1 MRSREAGIPDLS
13 EVEGKQLVFELGTH
27 QIELEMQNEELRRF
41 QAQIVESRDAFA
53 ELYEFAPVGYVT
65 IDENA
70 RIVRAN
76 LTATELFQINRD
88 ALLGRELR
96 SLVCEEDSDVFFL
109 SYRRIKKTQ
118 AHGTI
123 EIRLK
128 RADGE
133 FHARIILGGQR
144 KSAKYSPCRLVA
156 ISDISDSVQATVERI
171 ELQQKLQE
179 SQRLESLGV
188 LAGGIAHDFNNFLS
202 TIALNNTLVAA
213 SLEQGSDLRSQTDQI
228 DVAIEQSTAL
238 CEQMLVYAGKVKD
251 EWREV
256 DVSSIIQ
263 GTAELLR
270 SSVSKNVHLDLL
282 LTEALPLIMG
292 DPSQIVQVVLNLVIN
307 ASEAIIDGGNVVVAT
322 SLWDGEA
329 PSLEETILSNP
340 LTPGEYVCIQV
351 EDTGC
356 GITPENAQRIFE
368 PFFTTKFAGRGIGMS
383 VVSGVV
389 HRHQGT
395 ISIDSSVGQGTTFR
409 VLLPAIDAHRLDY
422 INPKRSSAAE
432 ETDAS
437 SQANIL
443 DLGAILVVDD
453 EKTVRFAMQAVLE
466 AVGFR
471 TLAAECG
478 EEAIATIQ
486 QADQEIS
493 LILLDVTMPGLSI
506 DATIAG
512 MREYRSDIPI
522 VLMSGHHERDLAALM
537 EENAIADFLPKP
549 LGKPVDV
556 VRKVLSTG

>member
-1 MRSREAGIPDLS
+1 
-13 EVEGKQLVFELGTH
+13 
-27 QIELEMQNEELRRF
+27 
-41 QAQIVESRDAFA
+41 
-53 ELYEFAPVGYVT
+53 
-65 IDENA
+65 
-70 RIVRAN
+70 
-76 LTATELFQINRD
+76 
-88 ALLGRELR
+88 
-96 SLVCEEDSDVFFL
+96 
-109 SYRRIKKTQ
+109 
-118 AHGTI
+118 
-123 EIRLK
+123 
-128 RADGE
+128 
-133 FHARIILGGQR
+133 
-144 KSAKYSPCRLVA
+144 
-156 ISDISDSVQATVERI
+156 
-171 ELQQKLQE
+171 
-179 SQRLESLGV
+179 
-188 LAGGIAHDFNNFLS
+188 
-202 TIALNNTLVAA
+202 
-213 SLEQGSDLRSQTDQI
+213 
-228 DVAIEQSTAL
+228 
-238 CEQMLVYAGKVKD
+238 
-251 EWREV
+251 
-256 DVSSIIQ
+256 
-263 GTAELLR
+263 
-270 SSVSKNVHLDLL
+270 LDLL